1 MTTRIDLHPLAVR
14 IWHWSN
20 ALCFIVLI
28 VTGLQIRY
36 QPAQF
41 VTFKTAVEIHNTVA
55 FALIASYLLW
65 ASWHLWTGK
74 IALYVPKLS
83 RQYVR
88 SAIKQARYYGL
99 GMMLGEKNPHHMTAD
114 NKFNPMQQVTYLGL
128 MTALLPLQILS
139 GVLLWDPDRFNS
151 VIVALGGIK
160 LIATVH
166 MILSIFFVAFI
177 IGHIYLATLGHTP
190 LAHIKAMF
198 TGYEELHDEDED
210 HEPAAKTAPPPT
222 HNKPGEA
229 RI

>member
-14 IWHWSN
+14 VWHWSN

-28 VTGLQIRY
+28 VTGIQIRY
-36 QPAQF
+36 QPASF
-41 VTFKTAVEIHNTVA
+41 VTFKTAVEIHNAVA

-65 ASWHLWTGK
+65 AGWHLWTGK
-74 IALYVPKLS
+74 ITLYLPRLS
-83 RQYVR
+83 KAYVQA
-88 SAIKQARYYGL
+88 AIRQARYYGL

-128 MTALLPLQILS
+128 MTTLVPVQILS
-139 GVLLWDPDRFNS
+139 GILLWDPDRFNA
-151 VIVALGGIK
+151 VILALGGIK
-160 LIATVH
+160 LVATVH

-198 TGYEELHDEDED
+198 TGYEELHDDEEGEGHD
-210 HEPAAKTAPPPT
+210 
-222 HNKPGEA
+222 PGSA
-229 RI
+229 TGSVHSRS